1 MAVPGEG
8 NLVLSQVMLT
18 SVGFLIDVGLSAGTC
33 SYSKFGVLAYLQ
45 FDVFLGGHCFEL
57 SE

>member
-1 MAVPGEG
+1 M
-8 NLVLSQVMLT
+8 LSQVMLT

-33 SYSKFGVLAYLQ
+33 SSSKIGVLAYLQ